1 MASINQSIVHF
12 ERLNLNGWRLCCQ
25 IRRVLKPMSVVLS
38 HKHILIECIGV
49 ALVNAAIHDL
59 STQLYTTSSAS
70 CLTSPPPKG
79 KSFHHF
85 TSSTSPYPTFSSG
98 NNNFLNQI
106 GLGDLENAWGTTFD
120 LNLTHINFICVLQ
133 QKKKGGEINR
143 WWSTGFL
150 GYGRLSMAWALESEL
165 FQILAKINIYFL
177 ISHII

>member
-85 TSSTSPYPTFSSG
+85 TSSTAPYPTFSSG

-133 QKKKGGEINR
+133 QKKKGGRLIGDEVLV
-143 WWSTGFL
+143 FL
-150 GYGRLSMAWALESEL
+150 DMEDYLWHEL
-165 FQILAKINIYFL
+165 WNQNFFKSWQKSIYIFWLAI
-177 ISHII
+177 